1 MKKLH
6 YIFLLIFLAGQNLLA
21 QTSLPEKCLA
31 FYPYVLQSSVVLNE
45 SVAEKLLTNPSLGQ
59 KMAVRDKRFWI
70 VFSDRDNNITYTAPG
85 GSEKHSILNL
95 NDRLRIAQ
103 ISNGYALVYVEPV
116 EDIAYPKISQYAECK
131 GWISV
136 NNLLL
141 WHSCPANDAG
151 IYNKALLCVNLD
163 RQADANLGKV
173 YPNPDNRKVY
183 ETLETNMHFYY
194 VMKRKGDLAL
204 IASTHTLDGTSDK
217 VLLGW
222 VSDQSYV
229 AWNQRSCLEPT
240 WDKDAV
246 EHFANNGIKV
256 HIFKDQAQKQRATT
270 LNYNTKSGGEKDRYF
285 YRMHPDFLRFPLLDN
300 CTDNLY
306 NCSAFVTAGGKSL
319 TISNDDSSALSQS
332 ERHLRELTN
341 INIGIVIDG
350 TTSMG
355 DYYAAVQDAVN
366 QGVKFFGKK
375 YKVEVGAVIYRDYAD
390 GEYVTEVC
398 KLTHPENPVL
408 EKFLREG
415 GEYGI
420 KSHRSDRT
428 YTEAMYMGIDVAL
441 DKIGF
446 RKGQTNLL
454 LVVGD
459 CGNDRKDNKVT
470 ADDLISKLVDK
481 NVHIMGF
488 QVRRQSHDAYE
499 LFSSQLMNIMRQS
512 LQYKYTRL
520 SEGVRVL
527 LEETHDGYKLVNNVK
542 SNIYIGTHNFPESGR
557 NMALDKLSLMVQDA
571 IRYCAESAN
580 DRVDVLASF
589 NTGGFKPNRNVVNSD
604 IDIDDQWLR
613 HTLGDKYDM
622 IKNSNSL
629 LAFQGFVKKEDD
641 QSGYKF
647 FKPVVFISSDELN
660 SLIERL
666 APVNDAAVAQT
677 SDREPYIR
685 ALTALVQAMAPEGY
699 TDDVIGKMNYKQIM
713 ATVTGLN
720 EAADALKGYTIQE
733 IASNRAV
740 SNADYA
746 NLVSQFKRKYANL
759 RKLKSNPYKY
769 TRTFNGLKYYWLPIE
784 DLP

>member
-1 MKKLH
+1 MKKIQLL
-6 YIFLLIFLAGQNLLA
+6 ILFLLIPFINLVA

-31 FYPYVLQSSVVLNE
+31 FYPYVLQSSAVLKE
-45 SVAEKLLTNPSLGQ
+45 SVAEKLLSNPSLGQ
-59 KMAVRDKRFWI
+59 KMTVRDKKFWI
-70 VFSDRDNNITYTAPG
+70 VFSDRDNNVTYTAPG
-85 GSEKHSILNL
+85 GSVRHSVLGL

-103 ISNGYALVYVEPV
+103 ITNGYALVYVEPV

-141 WHSCPANDAG
+141 WHSCPANEAG

-163 RQADANLGKV
+163 RQSDANLGKV
-173 YPNPDNRKVY
+173 FSNPDNRKVF
-183 ETLETNMHFYY
+183 ESLETNMHFYY

-222 VSDQSYV
+222 VSEQSYV

-246 EHFANNGIKV
+246 EYFANNGIKV
-256 HIFKDQAQKQRATT
+256 NIYKDMSQRQRATT
-270 LNYNTKSGGEKDRYF
+270 LNFKTSAGGERDRYF

-300 CTDNLY
+300 GTDKLY
-306 NCSAFVTAGGKSL
+306 NCSAFVTAGGNSL
-319 TISNDDSSALSQS
+319 NISNDDSSALSQS
-332 ERHLRELTN
+332 EKQLRELTN

-355 DYYAAVQDAVN
+355 DYYSSVQEAVS

-408 EKFLREG
+408 EQFLREG

-428 YTEAMYMGIDVAL
+428 YTEAMFMGIDVAL

-446 RKGQTNLL
+446 RKGQTNML

-459 CGNDRKDNKVT
+459 CGNDRKDNRISV
-470 ADDLISKLVDK
+470 DDLISKLVDK

-499 LFSSQLMNIMRQS
+499 LFSSQLLNIMRQS
-512 LQYKYTRL
+512 LNKKYAVL
-520 SEGVRVL
+520 SEGVHVL
-527 LEETHDGYKLVNNVK
+527 LDETPDGYKLVNNVK
-542 SNIYIGTHNFPESGR
+542 SNIYIGTHTFPESGS
-557 NMALDKLSLMVQDA
+557 NMALDKLSDVIQES

-580 DRVDVLASF
+580 DRIDVLASF
-589 NTGGFKPNRNVVNSD
+589 NTGGFRPNRNQVNTD

-613 HTLGDKYDM
+613 HTLGEKYDM

-629 LAFQGFVKKEDD
+629 LAFQGYVKKEDD
-641 QSGYKF
+641 SSGHKY

-677 SDREPYIR
+677 NDREPYIR

-699 TDDVIGKMNYKQIM
+699 TDDVIGNMNYKQIM
-713 ATVTGLN
+713 ARVTGLN

>member
-1 MKKLH
+1 MKKF
-6 YIFLLIFLAGQNLLA
+6 YILFLILLYWSINASA
-21 QTSLPEKCLA
+21 QTSLPEKCQA
-31 FYPYVLQSSVVLNE
+31 FYPYVLQSSVVLSE
-45 SVAEKLLTNPSLGQ
+45 TAVEKLLSNPSLGQ
-59 KMAVRDKRFWI
+59 KMSPRDKRFWI
-70 VFSDRDNNITYTAPG
+70 VFSDRDNNVTYTTPG
-85 GSEKHSILNL
+85 GTKKHSILNL
-95 NDRLRIAQ
+95 NDKLRIAQ
-103 ISNGYALVYVEPV
+103 LVNGYALVFVEPV

-136 NNLLL
+136 DNLLL

-163 RQADANLGKV
+163 KQTDINLGKV
-173 YPNPDNRKVY
+173 YSNPDNRKVY

-194 VMKRKGDLAL
+194 VMKRKGNLSL

-246 EHFANNGIKV
+246 EYFASNSVKV
-256 HIFKDQAQKQRATT
+256 NIYKDEGLRQRATT
-270 LNYNTKSGGEKDRYF
+270 LNFKTTPGGERDRYH

-300 CTDNLY
+300 GTDQLY
-306 NCSAFVTAGGKSL
+306 NCSSFVTAGGKSL
-319 TISNDDSSALSQS
+319 NISNDDSSALSQS
-332 ERHLRELTN
+332 EKQLRELTN

-355 DYYAAVQDAVN
+355 DYYASVQEAVN

-390 GEYVTEVC
+390 GDYVTEVC
-398 KLTHPENPVL
+398 KLTHPDNPVL
-408 EKFLREG
+408 EKFLSEG

-428 YTEAMYMGIDVAL
+428 YTEAMYQGIDVAL

-459 CGNDRKDNKVT
+459 CGNDRKDNKI
-470 ADDLISKLVDK
+470 APEKIISKLVDK

-499 LFSSQLMNIMRQS
+499 LFSSQLLNIMRQS
-512 LQYKYTRL
+512 LSQKYSLL

-527 LEETHDGYKLVNNVK
+527 LEETANGYELVNNVK
-542 SNIYIGTHNFPESGR
+542 SNIYIGTHTFPESGSY
-557 NMALDKLSLMVQDA
+557 MALEKLSEMIKES

-580 DRVDVLASF
+580 DRIDVLASF
-589 NTGGFKPNRNVVNSD
+589 NTGGFKPNRNIVNSD

-629 LAFQGFVKKEDD
+629 LAFNGYVMKTDK
-641 QSGYKF
+641 SGHNY

-666 APVNDAAVAQT
+666 APVNDVAVAQT
-677 SDREPYIR
+677 NDREPYIR

-713 ATVTGLN
+713 ARVTGLN

-740 SNADYA
+740 SNAEYA
-746 NLVSQFKRKYANL
+746 KLVSQFKRKFENL